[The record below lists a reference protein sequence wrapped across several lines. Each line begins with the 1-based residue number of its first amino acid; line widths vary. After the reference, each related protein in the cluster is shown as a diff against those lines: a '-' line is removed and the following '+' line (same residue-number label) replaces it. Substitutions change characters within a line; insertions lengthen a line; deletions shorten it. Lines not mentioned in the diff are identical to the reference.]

1 MYFVQAT
8 YEHIDSGYKYLFE
21 LDAEDALTAESRI
34 ESYMIKKYDLKL
46 NSDYECL
53 QLCLNGKDEYGQPY
67 GEFFDTARDQYTLIK
82 L

>member
-1 MYFVQAT
+1 
-8 YEHIDSGYKYLFE
+8 
-21 LDAEDALTAESRI
+21 
-34 ESYMIKKYDLKL
+34 MIKKYDLKL